1 MGAIGCC
8 SSYSCDHVHLTRSS
22 RKILA
27 ESKSLYVAQ
36 SHERFVFVSFF
47 SRFPE
52 RCVRKENH
60 REQKTRFPYNDT
72 NNEILTNADEHWRR
86 RSGGRVVDFNYS
98 LIFFFI
104 FPSHFE
110 FLFKSNT
117 LKSFIHQPSIHST
130 PDHRNHKITSY
141 ILRFPLSFVSCLSF
155 LRLFLLL
162 SSVQEHFL
170 TSSMVCDALRD
181 GGAYYDFWYFIHE
194 NYGLSHT

>member
-72 NNEILTNADEHWRR
+72 NNEILTNADEH
-86 RSGGRVVDFNYS
+86 
-98 LIFFFI
+98 
-104 FPSHFE
+104 
-110 FLFKSNT
+110 
-117 LKSFIHQPSIHST
+117 
-130 PDHRNHKITSY
+130 
-141 ILRFPLSFVSCLSF
+141 
-155 LRLFLLL
+155 
-162 SSVQEHFL
+162 
-170 TSSMVCDALRD
+170 
-181 GGAYYDFWYFIHE
+181 
-194 NYGLSHT
+194 